1 MFNYISCII
10 IWYYMILYAYMYIIC
25 ICIYIYIYCIYIYI
39 YIYNYICT
47 NPWRVDNVLPMQSV
61 SRVNR
66 DALWL
71 QLYLVYGRPQ
81 QKGVTGNFESLRSN
95 DIEDSPSETLIYSW
109 IARPFAGIR
118 YDLRK
123 GLVYNMI
130 LIHYDLIWSNIY
142 MIIIWS

>member
-1 MFNYISCII
+1 
-10 IWYYMILYAYMYIIC
+10 MILYDIIC
-25 ICIYIYIYCIYIYI
+25 IYVYYMHMYLYIYIV

-95 DIEDSPSETLIYSW
+95 DIEDSPSETLIYS
-109 IARPFAGIR
+109 
-118 YDLRK
+118 
-123 GLVYNMI
+123 
-130 LIHYDLIWSNIY
+130 
-142 MIIIWS
+142 

>member
-1 MFNYISCII
+1 
-10 IWYYMILYAYMYIIC
+10 MILYDIIC
-25 ICIYIYIYCIYIYI
+25 IYVYYMHMYLYIYCI